1 MYRFMYSLYSNES
14 KGKILAV
21 NILWPTINAISAID
35 GQKNST
41 VNWVQADGEAKC
53 EATKENIYER
63 GQGSLSLFP
72 MITKDHRTN
81 INRRAYVPKP
91 WWKGSS
97 DEGHTTCI
105 VHTHDPSHDF
115 ETMRNVHAIGLK
127 IADLRTDAEKSSD
140 EVDPEYYQTV
150 FYKHEGFLSV
160 LAWKQPACSYS
171 RRHHGIKSRL
181 RDEQPCF
188 SLMNDYCWLVSH
200 KSDVCSLIPISYRCW
215 CSVWFTFVVSL
226 AFPSD
231 VRFIVTSQIP
241 NCQQE
246 TRGLLYGLVKMEYT
260 NTNFWKWFSNL
271 LAKLYFSQHFGPE
284 I

>member
-1 MYRFMYSLYSNES
+1 MTNHKCHFCNRWPEKLNSELSSGWWRSKMRGHEREHLWERSGIFIFVSDDHQGPSNLHQSEGWCSETMVERQFGWRPHYLYSAHSWSVSRFWDDE
-14 KGKILAV
+14 
-21 NILWPTINAISAID
+21 
-35 GQKNST
+35 
-41 VNWVQADGEAKC
+41 KC
-53 EATKENIYER
+53 SRYWTEDC
-63 GQGSLSLFP
+63 GSE
-72 MITKDHRTN
+72 
-81 INRRAYVPKP
+81 NRRWEKFRWSRPGILP
-91 WWKGSS
+91 DRIL
-97 DEGHTTCI
+97 DE
-105 VHTHDPSHDF
+105 
-115 ETMRNVHAIGLK
+115 
-127 IADLRTDAEKSSD
+127 
-140 EVDPEYYQTV
+140 
-150 FYKHEGFLSV
+150 HEGFLSV

-200 KSDVCSLIPISYRCW
+200 KSDVGSLIPISYRCW

-260 NTNFWKWFSNL
+260 NTGFWKWFSNL